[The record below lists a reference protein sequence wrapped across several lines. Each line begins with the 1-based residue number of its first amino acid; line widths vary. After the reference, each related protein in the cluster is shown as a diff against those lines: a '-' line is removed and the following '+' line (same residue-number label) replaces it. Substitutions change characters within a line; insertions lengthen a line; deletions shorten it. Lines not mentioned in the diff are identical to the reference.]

1 MFASIIP
8 LRALPLTIYDVYT
21 NRDKSSDS
29 TIPLD
34 QIIIHKL
41 VKSVAVEKKID
52 VVLTP
57 KTSTEKQYVS
67 EYVSPV

>member
-21 NRDKSSDS
+21 NRGKSSDW

-41 VKSVAVEKKID
+41 VKNVTTEKKID
-52 VVLTP
+52 LVLTP
-57 KTSTEKQYVS
+57 KASTEKKYVP
-67 EYVSPV
+67 EYVSSV